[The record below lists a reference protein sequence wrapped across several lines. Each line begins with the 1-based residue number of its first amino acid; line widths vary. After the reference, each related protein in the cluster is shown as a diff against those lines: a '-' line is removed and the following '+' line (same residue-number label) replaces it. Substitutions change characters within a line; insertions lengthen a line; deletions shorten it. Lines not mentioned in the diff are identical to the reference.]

1 MATLSYAYADGVV
14 VLEGLAPEPHPMV
27 HDLCA
32 PHADG
37 LRVPLGW
44 ELQDHRE
51 RPQELAHDPGGVQL
65 DLIGA

>member
-1 MATLSYAYADGVV
+1 M
-14 VLEGLAPEPHPMV
+14 VLDDLAPEAHPMV

-32 PHADG
+32 QHSAG

-44 ELQDHRE
+44 ELRDERTARVDATVDATVDLRLGDAAGTHR
-51 RPQELAHDPGGVQL
+51 